1 MNGAQSLL
9 QTLVN
14 GGVEVCFTNPGTT
27 EIPFVAALE
36 EIRHLRPVLGLFEG
50 VCTGAADGYAR
61 MAGKPAMTLLH
72 LGPGLANGL
81 ANLHNARRANSP
93 VINIIG
99 DHATYHRPHD
109 PRLASD
115 IRSLA
120 SPVSGWV
127 GEAKKPEEFPELAAT
142 ALNAAVSP
150 PGQVATLIVP
160 ANCARG
166 ESGRPA
172 PVQSAPKPSVIN
184 DATVEQI
191 ANVLRK
197 GEPTVM
203 LVTGPALL
211 RRGLE
216 LAGRISAVAGAR
228 LMANRVNARIQRG
241 AGRVMIE
248 RLPYFP
254 EHVME
259 KLAGTAHL
267 ILVGARP
274 PISLFAYPGLPN
286 WLTPEGCQ
294 LHTLAREGE
303 DSLGALSS
311 LADMLDAV
319 RAQPSVYALNRPP
332 LPTGE
337 INPDKVWQSLA
348 AHMPEESVICDES
361 NTSGQGSDQW
371 TAGAPP
377 HDWLA
382 LTGASIGIGLPL
394 ATGAA
399 VACPD
404 KKVFCMQADGSAMY
418 TFQALWTQARE
429 KLDVVT
435 ILFSNRAYRILK
447 IELARAG
454 VEQPGAGAES
464 LMDLT
469 NPDIDWVSL
478 AEGMGVRAGRADTA
492 EEFNALLQDAVH
504 KPGPCLIEV
513 TI

>member
-9 QTLVN
+9 HTLVN
-14 GGVEVCFTNPGTT
+14 SGIEVCFTNPGTT
-27 EIPFVAALE
+27 EMPFVAVLDYTAG
-36 EIRHLRPVLGLFEG
+36 LRPILGLFEG

-93 VINIIG
+93 IINIIG

-127 GEAKKPEEFPELAAT
+127 GEAKKAEELPDLGVT
-142 ALNAAVSP
+142 AYIAAVNP

-160 ANCARG
+160 ADCARG
-166 ESGRPA
+166 ESSRPA
-172 PVQSAPKPSVIN
+172 QAKSAPKPNVIN
-184 DATVEQI
+184 DAAVEQI
-191 ANVLRK
+191 ANFLRK

-203 LVTGPALL
+203 LMTGPALL
-211 RRGLE
+211 EKGLE
-216 LAGRISAVAGAR
+216 LAGRISSVTGAR
-228 LMANRVNARIQRG
+228 LMANRVNARMQRG
-241 AGRVMIE
+241 AGRTVIE

-254 EHVME
+254 ERVVE

-267 ILVGARP
+267 VLVGARP

-303 DSLGALSS
+303 DALGALSLLAS
-311 LADMLDAV
+311 LLGADH
-319 RAQPSVYALNRPP
+319 AQPPIYELNRPP
-332 LPTGE
+332 SPTGE

-348 AHMPEESVICDES
+348 THMPEESIICDES

-394 ATGAA
+394 AAGAA

-435 ILFSNRAYRILK
+435 IVFSNRAYRILK

-454 VEQPGAGAES
+454 VERPGAKAES

-469 NPDIDWVSL
+469 NPVVD
-478 AEGMGVRAGRADTA
+478 
-492 EEFNALLQDAVH
+492 FQ
-504 KPGPCLIEV
+504 GPLMMY
-513 TI
+513 

>member
-1 MNGAQSLL
+1 MNVAQSLL
-9 QTLVN
+9 QTLAN
-14 GGVEVCFTNPGTT
+14 CGVEVCFTNPGTT
-27 EIPFVAALE
+27 ELPFVAALE
-36 EIRHLRPVLGLFEG
+36 EVRQLRPILGLFEG

-61 MAGKPAMTLLH
+61 MAGKPATTLLH

-115 IRSLA
+115 IVSLA

-127 GEAKKPEEFPELAAT
+127 EEAKEAEQLPDLGAA
-142 ALNAAVSP
+142 AFIAAVNP

-160 ANCARG
+160 SDCARG
-166 ESGRPA
+166 ESGPPA
-172 PVQSAPKPSVIN
+172 PVQSAQKPGAIN

-191 ANVLRK
+191 AKVLSK
-197 GEPTVM
+197 GEPTVILM
-203 LVTGPALL
+203 TGPALL
-211 RRGLE
+211 EDGLK
-216 LAGRISAVAGAR
+216 LAGHISAATGAR
-228 LMANRVNARIQRG
+228 LMANRVNARMQRG
-241 AGRVMIE
+241 AGRVRIE

-254 EHVME
+254 EHVVE

-303 DSLGALSS
+303 DSLGALS
-311 LADMLDAV
+311 LLVDMLGAGSE
-319 RAQPSVYALNRPP
+319 QPPVYELNRPS

-348 AHMPEESVICDES
+348 AHMPEESIICDES
-361 NTSGQGSDQW
+361 NTSGQGSDRW

-399 VACPD
+399 VSCPD
-404 KKVFCMQADGSAMY
+404 RKVFCMQADGSAMY
-418 TFQALWTQARE
+418 TIQALWTQARE
-429 KLDVVT
+429 ELDVVT

-454 VEQPGAGAES
+454 LERPGVTVER
-464 LMDLT
+464 LTDLT
-469 NPDIDWVSL
+469 NPAIDWVSL
-478 AEGMGVRAGRADTA
+478 AEGMGVHAVRAETA
-492 EEFNALLQDAVH
+492 EAFNTLIEDAIRE
-504 KPGPCLIEV
+504 PGPRLIEV
-513 TI
+513 AI